1 MHSRGTVRTS
11 APGEGGGSEGGRN
24 GDCEMGGGDSG
35 ARDRGSEGDMGGT
48 AAVLTS
54 FEILGGDESTAV
66 QRALGSH
73 ANAARAPTVRSQP
86 LHRVL
91 RPRLHVTGCERR
103 DESARTAERATRALR
118 TGGGRASGHIARR

>member
-35 ARDRGSEGDMGGT
+35 AGDRGSEGDGRDGSL
-48 AAVLTS
+48 LTS
-54 FEILGGDESTAV
+54 FEILGGDEATAV

-86 LHRVL
+86 LHRIL
-91 RPRLHVTGCERR
+91 RPRLHVTR
-103 DESARTAERATRALR
+103 
-118 TGGGRASGHIARR
+118 

>member
-24 GDCEMGGGDSG
+24 GDCEMGEETAVRATG
-35 ARDRGSEGDMGGT
+35 AAREMGAT
-48 AAVLTS
+48 ATGWLTS
-54 FEILGGDESTAV
+54 FEILGGDEATAV

-91 RPRLHVTGCERR
+91 RPRLHVTPAG
-103 DESARTAERATRALR
+103 RATKDEASEDASTALR
-118 TGGGRASGHIARR
+118 TASGASERT

>member
-35 ARDRGSEGDMGGT
+35 AGDRGSEGDMGGT

-54 FEILGGDESTAV
+54 FKILGGDEATAV

-86 LHRVL
+86 LHRVR
-91 RPRLHVTGCERR
+91 RPRLHVAVTCV
-103 DESARTAERATRALR
+103 ATRTR
-118 TGGGRASGHIARR
+118 GGEDPD